1 MGQRPSVPRSVIFM
15 NADFLDAEAEQFR
28 KSHEQNMPC
37 RRAIGLLLD
46 EVKQLAVKGRF
57 TSEEEALSDFRLR
70 VRDLRQ
76 CKKAKP
82 IRKAVSRRKKPG
94 TKLRYKS

>member
-1 MGQRPSVPRSVIFM
+1 MILM
-15 NADFLDAEAEQFR
+15 DADFLDVEAEQFR
-28 KSHEQNMPC
+28 KSHEHNMPC

-46 EVKQLAVKGRF
+46 EVKQLAVKDRF
-57 TSEEEALSDFRLR
+57 TSEEEALSHFRLR

-82 IRKAVSRRKKPG
+82 IRKVVSRRKKLG